1 MVQVR
6 EELKPK
12 VEAESVGKCC
22 FFVCFAY
29 HVCLAFSHNPEPQT
43 QGMWL
48 STMGC
53 TFPYQSINNTISHRR
68 ACQSNPGNPSSEIP
82 FSVDSRLYQ
91 VDSLKLTGTTL
102 KVNLFSDN
110 NREKNNRFHPGSI
123 GFSVWYWSTWHS
135 QEVRFLFVHW
145 ANHNWMNKWI

>member
-53 TFPYQSINNTISHRR
+53 AFPYQSINNTISHRR

-110 NREKNNRFHPGSI
+110 NREKNTGFTQVVLASVCGIGQPGIHKKSD
-123 GFSVWYWSTWHS
+123 FC
-135 QEVRFLFVHW
+135 LFTEQ
-145 ANHNWMNKWI
+145 IIIE